1 MDIGLKS
8 HSHNN
13 KNNDGK
19 NQLLKD
25 DVGSQYSLTGIILPS
40 LGAETTARTDLPR
53 GIISPYNR
61 TYQQWCRFLMIWVF
75 YTAWVCPFEFG
86 FLKTSKGRLTYVDS
100 IVNALFF
107 IDIVLTFFVAYLD
120 ETTFLLVGDQ
130 KKIAKRYLKCWF
142 FFDLAS
148 IIPYEMFRKDLP
160 TTVQTYGYFNI
171 LRLWRLHRAGA
182 MFSRLEKDRT
192 YNYFW
197 VRCLKLSCVTIF
209 SAHVAAC
216 VFYFLGTEHN
226 NRKKVTWLSLVSNG
240 AELSMWDGYVS
251 SVYMSV
257 VTLSAVGYGDL
268 HSVST
273 DEQVFC
279 IFYVIFNF
287 GLSAYLIGNMTNL
300 VVHWTQRT
308 KRYRDTVQAASNFAH
323 RNQLPQRL
331 QDQIFSH
338 FRMKY
343 KIDLEGLEQQE
354 IICSLPKAIQSSIAY
369 HRFFNVIKE
378 VYLFKGVSSD
388 LLFQLVTQLNAEFFP
403 PREDVILQNESPTDF
418 YILSIGSVE
427 LILQENGIERAFRE
441 VKQFEVFGEIGVL
454 CYRPQLYTA
463 RTRLLSQI
471 LRLSRTSFLNL
482 VHNNVEDG
490 TIIMNNF
497 LQHVHNL
504 SLTYPAMVGFM
515 SEVETLLSTGKMDLP
530 ISLVFAAEKD
540 DDMLLHQLLK
550 KGSDP
555 NEIDHKNGKT
565 PLHVAAFKG
574 SDHCVVLLLEFG
586 ADTNI
591 QDFEGNIS
599 LCEAMKGGH
608 ELVKKLLID
617 NGADISSANVTP
629 LAIFAIEKNDI
640 QLLKDIMK
648 LGGDIVTNFTKE
660 GTTALHAAVCE
671 GNVQIVKF
679 LVEHGADIDK
689 HDKAGWTPRNLA
701 DHQCHEEIQNMFKEI
716 PHVIPQMPN
725 NNGGSNIPKSYS
737 EPSMLAMSRGGS
749 FRPNQDS
756 TCLNGHQK
764 RRVGSSRNSFFGM
777 VTSAKRDKSGISAS
791 QDGQTTTSTRAHELP
806 IRVILS
812 RQEKSE
818 QPKRLVFLPQSLP
831 ELLDIGAQKLG
842 FSPSKVLTE
851 DGAEIE
857 DINLIREGDHL
868 ILV

>member
-1 MDIGLKS
+1 MMKMDIGLKS

-53 GIISPYNR
+53 RIISPYNR

-86 FLKTSKGRLTYVDS
+86 FLRTSKGRLTYVDS

-182 MFSRLEKDRT
+182 MFSRTT
-192 YNYFW
+192 YGGKIISTLLRSMLPRRKVKPNKMLLIYLI
-197 VRCLKLSCVTIF
+197 CSLCQVTIF

-240 AELSMWDGYVS
+240 AELSMWDGYVT

-273 DEQVFC
+273 DEQ
-279 IFYVIFNF
+279 
-287 GLSAYLIGNMTNL
+287 
-300 VVHWTQRT
+300 
-308 KRYRDTVQAASNFAH
+308 RDTVQAASNFAH

-427 LILQENGIERAFRE
+427 LILQENGIERA
-441 VKQFEVFGEIGVL
+441 
-454 CYRPQLYTA
+454 
-463 RTRLLSQI
+463 
-471 LRLSRTSFLNL
+471 SFICIPLFDVMKNL
-482 VHNNVEDG
+482 
-490 TIIMNNF
+490 F
-497 LQHVHNL
+497 
-504 SLTYPAMVGFM
+504 P
-515 SEVETLLSTGKMDLP
+515 
-530 ISLVFAAEKD
+530 
-540 DDMLLHQLLK
+540 
-550 KGSDP
+550 
-555 NEIDHKNGKT
+555 
-565 PLHVAAFKG
+565 
-574 SDHCVVLLLEFG
+574 
-586 ADTNI
+586 
-591 QDFEGNIS
+591 
-599 LCEAMKGGH
+599 
-608 ELVKKLLID
+608 
-617 NGADISSANVTP
+617 
-629 LAIFAIEKNDI
+629 
-640 QLLKDIMK
+640 
-648 LGGDIVTNFTKE
+648 
-660 GTTALHAAVCE
+660 
-671 GNVQIVKF
+671 
-679 LVEHGADIDK
+679 
-689 HDKAGWTPRNLA
+689 
-701 DHQCHEEIQNMFKEI
+701 
-716 PHVIPQMPN
+716 
-725 NNGGSNIPKSYS
+725 
-737 EPSMLAMSRGGS
+737 
-749 FRPNQDS
+749 
-756 TCLNGHQK
+756 
-764 RRVGSSRNSFFGM
+764 
-777 VTSAKRDKSGISAS
+777 
-791 QDGQTTTSTRAHELP
+791 
-806 IRVILS
+806 
-812 RQEKSE
+812 
-818 QPKRLVFLPQSLP
+818 
-831 ELLDIGAQKLG
+831 
-842 FSPSKVLTE
+842 
-851 DGAEIE
+851 
-857 DINLIREGDHL
+857 
-868 ILV
+868 